1 MLLKVFVCVSART
14 YDMLLKVCVCARTYG
29 MLLKVCV
36 CVCARTYMID
46 EGILVPQPP

>member
-1 MLLKVFVCVSART
+1 
-14 YDMLLKVCVCARTYG
+14 MLLKVCVCARTYG
-29 MLLKVCV
+29 MLLKVFV